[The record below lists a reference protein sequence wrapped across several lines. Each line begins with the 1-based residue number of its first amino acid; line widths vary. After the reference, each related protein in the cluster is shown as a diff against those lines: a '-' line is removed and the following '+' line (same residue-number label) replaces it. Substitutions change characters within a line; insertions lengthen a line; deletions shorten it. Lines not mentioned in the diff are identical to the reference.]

1 MLLLKLSFA
10 IRINQTTVFV
20 ACQPESQKTRKKE
33 RKKENILTEPGGTVL
48 ARETTGSD
56 ADLTRACELN
66 VSTDN

>member
-20 ACQPESQKTRKKE
+20 ACQPESQKT